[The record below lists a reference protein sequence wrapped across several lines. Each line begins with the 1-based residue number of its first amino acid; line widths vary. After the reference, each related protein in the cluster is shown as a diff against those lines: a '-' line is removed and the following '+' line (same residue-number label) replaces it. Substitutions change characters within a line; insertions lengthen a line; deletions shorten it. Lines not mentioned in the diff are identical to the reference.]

1 MQLLIQG
8 VLQDI
13 PEFRDASVTINDWS
27 GSDLSGDLAPFAV
40 VTNADFFVSRQDTA
54 TPNTVWQ
61 IRVELWV
68 RNTPQQSDALGK
80 LRDLRQA
87 VIDQF
92 NLLASQRAGP
102 AGESVPTP

>member
-40 VTNADFFVSRQDTA
+40 VTNADFFVSRQT
-54 TPNTVWQ
+54 
-61 IRVELWV
+61 RF
-68 RNTPQQSDALGK
+68 GK
-80 LRDLRQA
+80 
-87 VIDQF
+87 F
-92 NLLASQRAGP
+92 ASNCGFGTHPSSPMPWASFETCDKP
-102 AGESVPTP
+102 